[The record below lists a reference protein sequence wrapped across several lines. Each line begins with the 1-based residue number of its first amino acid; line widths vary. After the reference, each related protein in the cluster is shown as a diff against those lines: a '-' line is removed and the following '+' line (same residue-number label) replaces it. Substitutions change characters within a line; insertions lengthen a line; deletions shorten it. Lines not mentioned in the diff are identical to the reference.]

1 MDRRIF
7 IGGLVLLA
15 VSGATGAEIC
25 AVVNRNS
32 ETQNAARRSANDLAA
47 SQSIVGPGSHVD
59 VTAFGAKGD
68 GVTDDTAAIQAAI
81 DFGCSHNSATVF
93 FPPAQRYYKVIQTQR
108 GVSATAPIF
117 RICSYFHAS
126 GANSA
131 AQREQFS
138 PSPQI
143 SINVVPGDNPNPGP
157 IFDLGATDQATLE
170 NLELNGYNEALAT
183 GTNTQLLNVT
193 GNVNPT
199 KIGTADHPNTAVLIQ
214 GGIWIFWRGGMASS
228 NSFTV
233 PSITII
239 NNSAQVPGIIHL
251 EDLVS
256 IGCMQATSIA
266 NQIGT
271 AGNWS
276 FENVTEEDCSNG
288 YLVITDDG
296 NVSHAWSTLNAISI
310 YGNTGVSDAT
320 YPAFIKIS
328 SAKGA
333 KTVVSGLLLTSAS
346 IAIPGNVP
354 VVQLCNATALSINV
368 LGAPSGSALIE
379 DCDGHISGNGIGQ
392 NRSGFD
398 YYSDGSHETERTDLQ
413 QGGGAGGAL
422 RVFAPGTSP
431 QDAYAIVSIDPRNG
445 YAFGSAA
452 YGPDASLRESDPGTV
467 DIRFANSY
475 SPTKVVATATT
486 GGSLP
491 HNKYAYFVLSTDAQ
505 NCEATHTSAPSLASN
520 VVDIQGSTNAVNLK
534 WTLPTKGASNI
545 AGYCIFRQAGGSQS
559 WNSASQNQEIFVRGA
574 DTTNYTD
581 KNFMGCCTLQSPV
594 NQLRPVHRFTP
605 TSLGVNTTNPQ
616 ANLDVNGSLRVGGG
630 STISRVLLGTATLTF
645 TAIAPQTCQEQQL
658 PMSGAATSAVAQ
670 ASPSTSLGS
679 TNLFWSARVSSL
691 NTVSVR
697 VCNPSISSL
706 TPKSVAW
713 NVETTQ

>member
-25 AVVNRNS
+25 AVVNRNL
-32 ETQNAARRSANDLAA
+32 ETQNAARRPANDLAA

-117 RICSYFHAS
+117 KICKYFHAS

-143 SINVVPGDNPNPGP
+143 SINVDPGANPNPAP
-157 IFDLGATDQATLE
+157 IFDLGATEQATLE

-199 KIGTADHPNTAVLIQ
+199 KIGTADYPNTAVLIQ

-228 NSFTV
+228 NSYTV

-239 NNSAQVPGIIHL
+239 NNKPQVPGIIHL

-256 IGCMQATSIA
+256 IGCMQAMSVT

-296 NVSHAWSTLNAISI
+296 NPIHSWSTLNAISI
-310 YGNTGVSDAT
+310 YGNIGISDAT
-320 YPAFIKIS
+320 YPAFLRIN

-333 KTVVSGLLLTSAS
+333 HTVVSGILLTNPA

-354 VVQLCNATALSINV
+354 VVQLCNASALSINV

-379 DCDGHISGNGIGQ
+379 DCEGHISGNGVGQ

-398 YYSDGSHETERTDLQ
+398 YYFDGSHESERTDLQ
-413 QGGGAGGAL
+413 QPGGGAL

-431 QDAYAIVSIDPRNG
+431 QNAYAIVSIDPRNG
-445 YAFGSAA
+445 YAFGSDA
-452 YGPDASLRESDPGTV
+452 YGPDASLRESVPGTL

-475 SPTKVVATATT
+475 PPTKVVAAATT

-491 HNKYAYFVLSTDAQ
+491 PNKYAYFVLSTDAL
-505 NCEATHTSAPSLASN
+505 NCDAAHTSAPSLASN
-520 VVDIQGSTNAVNLK
+520 VVDVKGSASAVNVK
-534 WTLPTKGASNI
+534 WTLPTQGANEI
-545 AGYCIFRQAGGSQS
+545 AGYCVFRQSGGSQS
-559 WNSASQNQEIFVRGA
+559 WNSFAQNYDIFVRGA
-574 DTTNYTD
+574 ETTNYTD
-581 KNFMGCCTLQSPV
+581 KNFTGCCSLQSPV
-594 NQLRPVHRFTP
+594 NQLKPVHRFTP

-630 STISRVLLGTATLTF
+630 STIRKVLLATANLTF
-645 TAIAPQTCQEQQL
+645 TAIAAQTCQEQQFAV
-658 PMSGAATSAVAQ
+658 SGAATTAVAQ
-670 ASPSTSLGS
+670 ASPSASLGS
-679 TNLFWSARVSSL
+679 TNLFWSARVSAA

-697 VCNPSISSL
+697 VCNPSVSSL

>member
-7 IGGLVLLA
+7 FGGLVLLA
-15 VSGATGAEIC
+15 LSCATGAEIC
-25 AVVNRNS
+25 NVVNSRS
-32 ETQNAARRSANDLAA
+32 TTQVAARQSANGLAA
-47 SQSIVGPGSHVD
+47 SQPIVGPGSHVD

-108 GVSATAPIF
+108 GVSETAPIF
-117 RICSYFHAS
+117 RICKYFHAS

-143 SINVVPGDNPNPGP
+143 SINVEPGGNPNPAP
-157 IFDLGATDQATLE
+157 IFDLGATEEATLE

-214 GGIWIFWRGGMASS
+214 GGIWIFWRGGVASS
-228 NSFTV
+228 NSYTI

-239 NNSAQVPGIIHL
+239 NNKPQVPGIIHL

-256 IGCMQATSIA
+256 IGCMQATSVT

-296 NVSHAWSTLNAISI
+296 NASHAWSTLGAISI

-333 KTVVSGLLLTSAS
+333 NTVVSGLLLTSPS

-354 VVQLCNATALSINV
+354 VVQLCNARASSINV

-379 DCDGHISGNGIGQ
+379 DCDGHISGNGVGQ

-398 YYSDGSHETERTDLQ
+398 YYFDGSHDSERTDLQ
-413 QGGGAGGAL
+413 QLGAAGGAL

-431 QDAYAIVSIDPRNG
+431 QNAYAIVSIDPRNG
-445 YAFGSAA
+445 YAFGSEA
-452 YGPDASLRESDPGTV
+452 YGPDASLRESVPGTV

-475 SPTKVVATATT
+475 PPTKVVAAATT
-486 GGSLP
+486 GGNLP
-491 HNKYAYFVLSTDAQ
+491 HNKYAYFVLSTDAL
-505 NCEATHTSAPSLASN
+505 NCEVTHTSAPSLASN
-520 VVDIQGSTNAVNLK
+520 IVDIQGILQCRQSEVDAA
-534 WTLPTKGASNI
+534 GA
-545 AGYCIFRQAGGSQS
+545 GSQ
-559 WNSASQNQEIFVRGA
+559 
-574 DTTNYTD
+574 
-581 KNFMGCCTLQSPV
+581 
-594 NQLRPVHRFTP
+594 
-605 TSLGVNTTNPQ
+605 
-616 ANLDVNGSLRVGGG
+616 
-630 STISRVLLGTATLTF
+630 
-645 TAIAPQTCQEQQL
+645 
-658 PMSGAATSAVAQ
+658 
-670 ASPSTSLGS
+670 
-679 TNLFWSARVSSL
+679 
-691 NTVSVR
+691 
-697 VCNPSISSL
+697 
-706 TPKSVAW
+706 
-713 NVETTQ
+713 